1 MPLHEFD
8 SLYYIF
14 NITMSLF
21 DDLDDQSGH
30 NALDILVGLSL
41 NDE

>member
-1 MPLHEFD
+1 MPLLEFD

-21 DDLDDQSGH
+21 DDLDDQRGH
-30 NALDILVGLSL
+30 NPLDILVGLSL